1 MAHTRPSYDYISW
14 AKGMGIQDFKSL
26 NITKIKKQL
35 SRTSQKELRDI
46 KKWADSLWEE
56 HLKKMLTETELQGD
70 EKQVQKHLAILIRTD
85 D

>member
-1 MAHTRPSYDYISW
+1 
-14 AKGMGIQDFKSL
+14 
-26 NITKIKKQL
+26 L

>member
-1 MAHTRPSYDYISW
+1 LKAFWKIALSLKMAHTRPSYDYISW

-46 KKWADSLWEE
+46 KK
-56 HLKKMLTETELQGD
+56 
-70 EKQVQKHLAILIRTD
+70 
-85 D
+85 